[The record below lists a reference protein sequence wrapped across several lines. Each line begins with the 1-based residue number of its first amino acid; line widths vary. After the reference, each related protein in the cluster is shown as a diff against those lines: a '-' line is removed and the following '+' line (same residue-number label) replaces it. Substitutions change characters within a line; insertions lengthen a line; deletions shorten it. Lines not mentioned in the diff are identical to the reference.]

1 MWQATV
7 LLSFLGKFLTVS
19 IKILKNQGL
28 SLTLGKATSSY
39 GRLLCCLYAVCFA
52 VSMMKVAFTNKARK
66 NSLNMVP

>member
-28 SLTLGKATSSY
+28 SLTLGKATSPY
-39 GRLLCCLYAVCFA
+39 DRLLCCLYDEDGFYQ
-52 VSMMKVAFTNKARK
+52 
-66 NSLNMVP
+66 